1 MKGFRWMSYHLTVHA
16 IIISMSKK
24 TIKLTTMCLVYTGK
38 QREDRVIIIIIII
51 IMYIYHALINGLRA
65 HMKTTHE
72 LVLRTLVLVLQMS
85 LVYLA
90 LYGSF

>member
-1 MKGFRWMSYHLTVHA
+1 MSYHLTVHA

-51 IMYIYHALINGLRA
+51 IIIIMYIYHALINGLRA

-72 LVLRTLVLVLQMS
+72 LVLRTLMLVLQMS